1 MKEYKPILN
10 VEEISPVLKKISI
23 FAGISNV
30 KLAKLIQYLKKAEY
44 EDSEIIF
51 EQGSAPTQIYI
62 IKRGR
67 VKLVEYVN
75 YTPYQLFELGEGNC
89 IGEASVI
96 GIQAHE
102 VTAVAKGSTE
112 FIILPKK
119 ILLEIFETDKELFC
133 LLVLNIAKEV
143 SKRLAKTD
151 NLLLQYIDK
160 YKHPD

>member
-23 FAGISNV
+23 FKGISNV
-30 KLAKLIQYLKKAEY
+30 KLNKLVKHLKKVEY
-44 EDSEIIF
+44 EDSEVIF
-51 EQGSAPTQIYI
+51 SQGSAPTQIYI
-62 IKRGR
+62 IKKGR
-67 VKLVEYVN
+67 VKLVEYFN

-89 IGEASVI
+89 IGEASII
-96 GIQAHE
+96 GIQTHE
-102 VTAVAKGSTE
+102 VTAISKGNTE
-112 FIILPKK
+112 FIVLPKK

-151 NLLLQYIDK
+151 NILLQYIDK
-160 YKHPD
+160 YKYPN